1 MQLYPAID
9 LLAGKSVRLTRGDYE
24 RVSLSSDPLDQVA
37 RLNAAGL
44 THLHL
49 VDLDGARA
57 QQPINQAAI
66 KAIRQQTSA
75 FIELGGGIRN
85 LVTMGQYL
93 TAGINRLVL
102 GSVAITDP
110 DLVAQAVT
118 QFGPQRIVVGID
130 VRSGKVATNGWL
142 TTTQQSAM
150 DVMQTVQTTGAQTV
164 IVTDIG
170 RDGTMQGPNVD
181 LLRALQ
187 HTVPQLDIA
196 ASGGIRTLD
205 DLTALR
211 AAGIHAAIIGKAW
224 QTGAIDL
231 NKLKELED
239 DDADQTNYSLP

>member
-24 RVSLSSDPLDQVA
+24 RVSLSADPLDQVA

-150 DVMQTVQTTGAQTV
+150 DVMQTVQTTG
-164 IVTDIG
+164 
-170 RDGTMQGPNVD
+170 R
-181 LLRALQ
+181 R
-187 HTVPQLDIA
+187 
-196 ASGGIRTLD
+196 R
-205 DLTALR
+205 
-211 AAGIHAAIIGKAW
+211 
-224 QTGAIDL
+224 
-231 NKLKELED
+231 
-239 DDADQTNYSLP
+239 